1 MAVSR
6 TVLGAWQVGLNT
18 INITVADTGDGGLAR
33 SHICTGTG
41 LTPCHIRSDTAT
53 VGPRLPFRSRM
64 HAYTNAYMSSRDL
77 RLVRL
82 PERPL
87 VRDQHL
93 AGPSRAGNRR
103 GTLSGWVGG
112 FAGCACGQGRAGRAS
127 GTERAAVCGAVDGLE
142 GAVGP
147 VLRLVRHRHQISQVL
162 PAQWPPPFG
171 GFPPPPVSQ
180 VLTST
185 PGALDCPENMLQV
198 RAPMPRQN
206 HAILCDAMRSEAMR
220 CAAMRSTQCECTVR
234 FECRDKQGDLAL
246 PGSTKEL
253 LECDKRAVRNA
264 MQCDAMRPAMP
275 IPTEPA
281 AQRPPLRGRGAP

>member
-1 MAVSR
+1 MHGGQSDC
-6 TVLGAWQVGLNT
+6 AWR
-18 INITVADTGDGGLAR
+18 VAGWAEHDQHHRRRHGRRWAR
-33 SHICTGTG
+33 PEPYLHRDWAHPVPHPQRHCQ
-41 LTPCHIRSDTAT
+41 T

-112 FAGCACGQGRAGRAS
+112 FAGCECGQGRAGRAS

-171 GFPPPPVSQ
+171 DFPPPPVSQ

-185 PGALDCPENMLQV
+185 PGA
-198 RAPMPRQN
+198 
-206 HAILCDAMRSEAMR
+206 
-220 CAAMRSTQCECTVR
+220 
-234 FECRDKQGDLAL
+234 
-246 PGSTKEL
+246 
-253 LECDKRAVRNA
+253 
-264 MQCDAMRPAMP
+264 
-275 IPTEPA
+275 
-281 AQRPPLRGRGAP
+281 

>member
-33 SHICTGTG
+33 SRICTGTG

-112 FAGCACGQGRAGRAS
+112 FAGCGCGQGRAGWAR
-127 GTERAAVCGAVDGLE
+127 GTERAAVCGAVD
-142 GAVGP
+142 
-147 VLRLVRHRHQISQVL
+147 
-162 PAQWPPPFG
+162 
-171 GFPPPPVSQ
+171 
-180 VLTST
+180 
-185 PGALDCPENMLQV
+185 
-198 RAPMPRQN
+198 
-206 HAILCDAMRSEAMR
+206 
-220 CAAMRSTQCECTVR
+220 
-234 FECRDKQGDLAL
+234 
-246 PGSTKEL
+246 
-253 LECDKRAVRNA
+253 
-264 MQCDAMRPAMP
+264 
-275 IPTEPA
+275 
-281 AQRPPLRGRGAP
+281 